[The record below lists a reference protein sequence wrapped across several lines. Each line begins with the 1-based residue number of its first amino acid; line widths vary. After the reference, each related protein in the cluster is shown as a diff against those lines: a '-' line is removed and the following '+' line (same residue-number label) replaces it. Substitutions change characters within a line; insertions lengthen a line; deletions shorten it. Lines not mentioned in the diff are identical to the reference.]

1 MSHKKQG
8 RLKAEKQKAKAEKQ
22 KSRKAKAEKQ
32 KSEAEKRKSEAE
44 TTVITLMTGNKVDR
58 RLLVVRDVLMSPAPA
73 VRHLRRR
80 VSSRMQAGRLR

>member
-32 KSEAEKRKSEAE
+32 KSKAEKRKSKAE
-44 TTVITLMTGNKVDR
+44 TTVITLMTGNKVD
-58 RLLVVRDVLMSPAPA
+58 SSAIEIKEQ
-73 VRHLRRR
+73 LRTGDS
-80 VSSRMQAGRLR
+80 VF

>member
-58 RLLVVRDVLMSPAPA
+58 RC
-73 VRHLRRR
+73 
-80 VSSRMQAGRLR
+80 VSSRMQAGHLRRLPNV

>member
-58 RLLVVRDVLMSPAPA
+58 GSQMGCCRGSAGAGKGRGLVDY
-73 VRHLRRR
+73 
-80 VSSRMQAGRLR
+80 

>member
-44 TTVITLMTGNKVDR
+44 TTVITLMTGNKVDSDDCR
-58 RLLVVRDVLMSPAPA
+58 AHGLPRW
-73 VRHLRRR
+73 
-80 VSSRMQAGRLR
+80 

>member
-44 TTVITLMTGNKVDR
+44 TTVITLMTGNKVDSQTQLRAGLLLLSLHPKLSR
-58 RLLVVRDVLMSPAPA
+58 RCRTN
-73 VRHLRRR
+73 
-80 VSSRMQAGRLR
+80 